1 MPVRKIPK
9 NYLCVTGSFASRK
22 NGRMGGFES
31 LLEKEYMLLLD
42 FDDNVESFE
51 EQPVTIPVPGV
62 VRGYTPDVLV
72 RFRADPATNQ
82 TRPPLLTE
90 IKHSDD
96 LKKNADKYA
105 PKFAAAT
112 QYVIVRGWEFGLT
125 TERDIRTPRL
135 ANLKFLREYRNIAP
149 AEEDRALVL
158 RLMEEADGT
167 SSLQDLLKQLAAGD
181 EEQLYWLPVIWNLV
195 LMRRLITDLDVAIDN
210 SVILHFP
217 EGSP

>member
-1 MPVRKIPK
+1 MPVRKIPN

-62 VRGYTPDVLV
+62 ARGYTPDVLV
-72 RFRADPATNQ
+72 RFRTDPVTDQ

-90 IKHSDD
+90 IKHSND
-96 LKKNADKYA
+96 LKKHSEKYA
-105 PKFAAAT
+105 PKFAAAK
-112 QYVIVRGWEFGLT
+112 QYVIERGWEFGLT
-125 TERDIRTPRL
+125 TEKDIRTPRL

-149 AEEDRALVL
+149 AEEDCAQIV
-158 RLMEEADGT
+158 RLIEETDDT
-167 SSLQDLLKQLAAGD
+167 LSLQNLLK
-181 EEQLYWLPVIWNLV
+181 
-195 LMRRLITDLDVAIDN
+195 
-210 SVILHFP
+210 
-217 EGSP
+217 

>member
-1 MPVRKIPK
+1 
-9 NYLCVTGSFASRK
+9 
-22 NGRMGGFES
+22 MGGFES